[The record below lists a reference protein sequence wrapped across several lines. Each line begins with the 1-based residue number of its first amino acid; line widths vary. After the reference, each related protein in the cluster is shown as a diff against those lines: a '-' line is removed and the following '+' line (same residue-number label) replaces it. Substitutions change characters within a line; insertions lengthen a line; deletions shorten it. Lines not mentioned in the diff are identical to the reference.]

1 MKAKA
6 ASPSRTEA
14 PPAIEFAGLKAQ
26 YRHLKPEID
35 ARIAAVLDHGRFILG
50 PEVAELEAALAAFA
64 GAAHAVA
71 VSSGTDAL
79 VMALMAEGVGPGD
92 AVFVPAFTFTA
103 TAEVALLLGATPV
116 FVDVDART
124 FNIDPQ
130 DLERR
135 LASVVAEGRLRPRAV
150 IAVDLFGLPADY
162 PTLSDLCSRHD
173 LFLLADAAQSFGA
186 RFGGKRAGTL
196 APVTATSFFPAKPLG
211 AYGDGGALLTDDGD
225 RAERFRSIRA
235 HGKGDA
241 KYDIVRLGLNARLDT
256 IQAAILLAKLTVFPD
271 ELTAREALARR
282 YDAALGSLVTV
293 PIRPPGAESTWAQY
307 SILVDVRDR
316 LAAALGERG
325 IPTAVYYPR
334 PLHQQPAYAEFGDG
348 PGSLPVA
355 EALCA
360 RIISLP
366 MHAYLDEK
374 AAIFVSEAVQAAL

>member
-1 MKAKA
+1 M
-6 ASPSRTEA
+6 
-14 PPAIEFAGLKAQ
+14 PAIEFAGLKAQ
-26 YRHLKPEID
+26 YQHLKPEID
-35 ARIAAVLDHGRFILG
+35 ARIAAVLDHGRFIQG

-79 VMALMAEGVGPGD
+79 VMALMAEGVGRGD

-135 LASVVAEGRLRPRAV
+135 LADVVAEGRLRPRAV

-162 PTLSDLCSRHD
+162 ATLTDLCSRHE

-186 RFGGKRAGTL
+186 TLGGRRAGTL
-196 APVTATSFFPAKPLG
+196 ALVTATSFFPAKPLG

-225 RAERFRSIRA
+225 RAKRFRSIRA

-282 YDAALGSLVTV
+282 YDARLADILSI
-293 PIRPPGAESTWAQY
+293 PERPSGAESTWAQY
-307 SILVDVRDR
+307 TIRIDDRDR
-316 LAAALGERG
+316 VAAALAERG

-334 PLHQQPAYAEFGDG
+334 PLHLQPAYQCFGAG

-355 EALCA
+355 EDLCN
-360 RIISLP
+360 RVLSLP
-366 MHAYLDEK
+366 MNPYLDDISAAK
-374 AAIFVSEAVQAAL
+374 ICAAITTASS